1 MPSSTSRPVDDPAR
15 PGHDL
20 VVVANRL
27 PVDSRT
33 LPDGAT
39 EWVTS
44 PGGLVTA
51 MESVMRTV
59 DSGAWVGWAGS
70 PGQEPDPFDA
80 DGMSLYPV
88 RLDQEDIE
96 RYYEG
101 FSNATLWPLYHD
113 VIVDPEFHRTWW
125 DSYVA
130 ANRRFARTAAPVA
143 NEGGTIWVHDYQL
156 QLVPRLIR
164 EERADVRIG
173 FFNHIPFPSV
183 ELFSQLPKRNQML
196 RGLLG
201 ADLIGF
207 QRESDT
213 QNFLAAVRKLL
224 GYHVDG
230 QTISVPGLG
239 AAPVREVVAQTFPIS
254 IDSSKVSALT
264 EDEEVRARAEQLRE
278 DLGHPRTIVLGVDR
292 LDYTKGI
299 RHRLKAWGELLG
311 DGSVDPRET
320 VMVQV
325 ATPSRERVE
334 AYRQLRDEVEL
345 TVGRINGDHSSIGR
359 PAVSYQHRSFDR
371 RDMTALF
378 MAADVVLVTALRDGM
393 NLVAKEYVASRPDLH
408 GVLVLSEFAGAADEL
423 RAAVMVNPHD
433 IDELK
438 AAILRAMAMPAE
450 EQEEAMRSL
459 RHQVMENDVQAW
471 AHSFLQRLEH
481 SGAEVREPK
490 PTVRLTGEGATDPA
504 ALDAAMDTFAAT
516 PRILIASDFDGVL
529 APIVADRDAV
539 QPDSAALAALRDL
552 SEMPGVAT
560 ALISG
565 RALGDLDS
573 HARMPS
579 SVVLVGSHGAEVGAL
594 PPWMQA
600 EVLDSAALTMTPE
613 KDELLASITENLQQ
627 IARAH
632 PGVEVETKPSAA
644 VLHTCNA
651 RGRGG
656 HNATES
662 ALEYAVNLPDVTV
675 TPGKEVVEFSVVHT
689 SKGAAIETLARAS
702 AADAWFYLGDDV
714 TDESVFGRLGENDV
728 GVKVGGGDTAANHR
742 IAGTEDVAAVLT
754 RLAGLRREG

>member
-1 MPSSTSRPVDDPAR
+1 MPSASSTQD
-15 PGHDL
+15 GQGQHEL

-59 DSGAWVGWAGS
+59 DSGAWVGWGGSAG
-70 PGQEPDPFDA
+70 EAADPFDA

-96 RYYEG
+96 RFYEG

-113 VIVDPEFHRTWW
+113 VIVAPEFHRGWW
-125 DSYVA
+125 DTYLS
-130 ANRRFARTAAPVA
+130 ANRRFAETAAPVA
-143 NEGGTIWVHDYQL
+143 SPGGTIWVHDYQL
-156 QLVPRLIR
+156 QLVPQMIR
-164 EERADVRIG
+164 AKRSDVRIG

-183 ELFSQLPKRNQML
+183 ELFSQLPKRNSIL

-201 ADLIGF
+201 SDLLGF
-207 QRESDT
+207 QRESDSL
-213 QNFLAAVRKLL
+213 NFVSAVRKLL
-224 GYHVDG
+224 GYHVEG
-230 QTISVPGLG
+230 MTIFVPGLG
-239 AAPVREVVAQTFPIS
+239 AAPVREVEVQTFPIS
-254 IDSSKVSALT
+254 IDSAAVSALT
-264 EDEEVRARAEQLRE
+264 EDPEIRERAIQLRR
-278 DLGHPRTIVLGVDR
+278 DLGNPEKVVLGVDR

-299 RHRLKAWGELLG
+299 RHRLKAWGELLD
-311 DGSVDPRET
+311 DGSIDPHET
-320 VMVQV
+320 VMIQV

-345 TVGRINGDHSSIGR
+345 IVGRINGEHAPIGR
-359 PAVSYQHRSFDR
+359 PAVSYQHHSFNR

-438 AAILRAMAMPAE
+438 SATLRSLAMPAE

-459 RHQVMENDVQAW
+459 RHQVMEHDVQAW
-471 AHSFLQRLEH
+471 AHNFLQQLEE
-481 SGAEVREPK
+481 SGTPEQVVT
-490 PTVRLTGEGATDPA
+490 PTVHLTGDTPSEAGAVDA
-504 ALDAAMDTFAAT
+504 ALTQLSEV
-516 PRILIASDFDGVL
+516 PRLLIASDFDGVI

-539 QPDSAALAALRDL
+539 QPDAPALGALREL
-552 SEMPGVAT
+552 SELPGVAV
-560 ALISG
+560 ALVSG
-565 RALGDLDS
+565 RALADLDS
-573 HARMPS
+573 HTRMPS

-594 PPWMQA
+594 PPWMQS
-600 EVLDSAALTMTPE
+600 EVLDKSVLAMSPE
-613 KDELLASITENLQQ
+613 KEELLASITVTLRR

-632 PGVEVETKPSAA
+632 PGTEVETKPTAA
-644 VLHTCNA
+644 VLHTRNA
-651 RGRGG
+651 KGRGSI
-656 HNATES
+656 NATES
-662 ALEYAVNLPDVTV
+662 ALEYATTLPDVTV
-675 TPGKEVVEFSVVHT
+675 TPGKEVIEFAVVPT
-689 SKGAAIETLARAS
+689 SKGVAVDTLARAS
-702 AADAWFYLGDDV
+702 AADAWLYLGDDV
-714 TDESVFGRLGENDV
+714 TDESVFAQLGENDL
-728 GVKVGGGDTAANHR
+728 GIKVGGGDTAARLR
-742 IAGTEDVAAVLT
+742 IADTEAVRGVLQ
-754 RLAGLRREG
+754 RLLELRGEKS